1 MYASVTNIIPDL
13 DDHSKI
19 SGRILYITIDSHGFL
34 FVLFFFYCVEILSS
48 YWVSFF
54 QVQCCLLI
62 VEG

>member
-34 FVLFFFYCVEILSS
+34 LFCFFIALKFFLPIECLS
-48 YWVSFF
+48 FRF
-54 QVQCCLLI
+54 NAAC
-62 VEG
+62 

>member
-34 FVLFFFYCVEILSS
+34 FVLFFFIVLKFFS